1 MPRSHPESWS
11 RAARILAIC
20 AVLLP
25 AGWAMAVAAETTF
38 YVSPTG
44 NDRWSGRLSQPS
56 ADGRDGPFATP
67 ARALAAAKGG
77 GPATVRLH
85 GGTYRLAAPLVVD
98 SSLPGLRL
106 TAVEGEQPIL
116 SGGEAVGGAQLA
128 NGVLS
133 APLARDPGLD
143 VSIGGSGGG
152 PGGGQRLDAAR
163 SGDFDP
169 GDPRSG
175 WFPAKAVQSNAKSPD
190 SKSPNSKSPGSKR
203 QMQVPPGMLKAGW
216 AGPGVRAQALDR
228 ERLSDDLLGV
238 ASADPNGLLS
248 FGADGQY
255 PYRDGSTVRLL
266 GHPDFLTR
274 PGEFAW
280 DAKAKRLLV
289 KPPTGLDSGR
299 AELVVARTANL
310 LRLENARN
318 VTVEGLTFTDVPWDG
333 SAVLAKG
340 GSGLRIAGNRFALV
354 GTAVTLDG
362 ATRSE
367 VSGNR
372 MEHLGRSGIFLA
384 PGSSDNRVL
393 ANRISDVGEVRF
405 FGGGVMAAG
414 IRNTLIA
421 HNDIRRAARYGI
433 SVKNWNPQTVNS
445 DNVIEFNRIRDTA
458 RQTAD
463 AGAIE
468 MLGRS
473 GNDTRSIVR
482 FNDISDT
489 GGLATDAQ
497 GRWLVRYK
505 GFGIYLDDMTSGVT
519 VQGNLLENTGA
530 AAIFLHGGDNNRVSD
545 NITLMTDP
553 KDRFLRL
560 EWVPSA
566 GRNGLMHGNVAN
578 DNVVA
583 APSPKEQVVVSL
595 TGGEYKV
602 ENTQLEASVPG
613 AGTAGLA
620 RAAAPPAPNSST
632 GGRLLDRLLAKKE
645 LPLDRVGPEGMR

>member
-1 MPRSHPESWS
+1 MN
-11 RAARILAIC
+11 AL
-20 AVLLP
+20 LLP
-25 AGWAMAVAAETTF
+25 AAGWGPAMAAQTGSTETTF

-67 ARALAAAKGG
+67 ARALAAAKGN
-77 GPATVRLH
+77 GPATLRLH
-85 GGTYRLAAPLVVD
+85 GGTYRLTAPLVVD
-98 SSLPGLRL
+98 GSLPGLRL
-106 TAVEGEQPIL
+106 LAVEGEQPVL

-128 NGVLS
+128 NGLLS

-143 VSIGGSGGG
+143 VSL
-152 PGGGQRLDAAR
+152 GGQRLDAAR
-163 SGDFDP
+163 SGDFNP

-175 WFPAKAVQSNAKSPD
+175 WFPAKAVQSDP
-190 SKSPNSKSPGSKR
+190 KSPGSKR
-203 QMQVPPGMLKAGW
+203 QMRLPAGVLKSGW

-238 ASADPNGLLS
+238 VSADPKGFLT
-248 FGADGQY
+248 FDADGQY

-274 PGEFAW
+274 AGEFAW

-289 KPPTGLDSGR
+289 KPPAGLNAAG
-299 AELVVARTANL
+299 AELVVARQPVL
-310 LRLENARN
+310 LRLDNARN

-333 SAVLAKG
+333 TAVLAKG
-340 GSGLRIAGNRFALV
+340 SSGVRIAGNRFALV
-354 GTAVTLDG
+354 GTAVMLDG
-362 ATRSE
+362 TGRSE

-372 MEHLGRSGIFLA
+372 MEHLGRSGVMLA
-384 PGSSDNRVL
+384 PGSSDNRIL
-393 ANRISDVGEVRF
+393 ANRISDIGEVRF
-405 FGGGVMAAG
+405 FSGGVMGAG

-421 HNDIRRAARYGI
+421 HNDIRRSARYGI
-433 SVKNWNPQTVNS
+433 SIKNWNPQTVNS
-445 DNVIEFNRIRDTA
+445 DNTIEFNRIRDTA

-473 GNDTRSIVR
+473 GNDTRSIIR
-482 FNDISDT
+482 FNDIRDT

-519 VQGNLLENTGA
+519 VQGNLLENTGM

-545 NITLMTDP
+545 NITVMNDM

-566 GRNGLMHGNVAN
+566 GRNGLMHGNVA
-578 DNVVA
+578 DGNVVA
-583 APSPKEQVVVSL
+583 GPAAKDQVVNSL
-595 TGGEYKV
+595 SGGEYRIDR
-602 ENTQLEASVPG
+602 TQLENAVPVAGVAS
-613 AGTAGLA
+613 AA
-620 RAAAPPAPNSST
+620 RAAAAPPA
-632 GGRLLDRLLAKKE
+632 GGGLLDRLVAMKE

>member
-1 MPRSHPESWS
+1 MFRSQTRLRSGAAQILPR
-11 RAARILAIC
+11 
-20 AVLLP
+20 VLLTSAFLLTA
-25 AGWAMAVAAETTF
+25 AGWGPAVAAQTSSTETTF

-56 ADGRDGPFATP
+56 PDGRDGPFATP
-67 ARALAAAKGG
+67 ARALAAAKGS

-85 GGTYRLAAPLVVD
+85 GGTYRLTAPLVVD
-98 SSLPGLRL
+98 ASLPGLRL
-106 TAVEGEQPIL
+106 AAVDGEQPVL
-116 SGGEAVGGAQLA
+116 SGGEAVGGAQTA

-133 APLARDPGLD
+133 APLARDPALD
-143 VSIGGSGGG
+143 VSI
-152 PGGGQRLDAAR
+152 GGQRLDAAR
-163 SGDFDP
+163 SGDYTP

-175 WFPAKAVQSNAKSPD
+175 WFPAKAVQSDPKSQ
-190 SKSPNSKSPGSKR
+190 GSKR
-203 QMQVPPGMLKAGW
+203 QMRLPPGLLKAGW

-238 ASADPNGLLS
+238 VSADPGGLLS
-248 FGADGQY
+248 FDGDGQY

-289 KPPTGLDSGR
+289 KPPTGLNAAGAD
-299 AELVVARTANL
+299 LVVARQPVL
-310 LRLENARN
+310 LRLDNARN
-318 VTVEGLTFTDVPWDG
+318 VSVEGLTFADVPWDG
-333 SAVLAKG
+333 NAVVVKG
-340 GSGLRIAGNRFALV
+340 GSGSRVAGNRFALV
-354 GTAVTLDG
+354 GTAVMLDG
-362 ATRSE
+362 AGRTE

-372 MEHLGRSGIFLA
+372 MEHLGKSGVVLA
-384 PGSSDNRVL
+384 PGSSDNRIL
-393 ANRISDVGEVRF
+393 ANRISDIGEVRF
-405 FGGGVMAAG
+405 FSGGVMGAG

-421 HNDIRRAARYGI
+421 HNDIRRSARYGI
-433 SVKNWNPQTVNS
+433 SIKNWNPQTVNS
-445 DNVIEFNRIRDTA
+445 DNTIEFNRIRDTS

-473 GNDTRSIVR
+473 GNDTRSFVR
-482 FNDISDT
+482 FNDIRDT

-497 GRWLVRYK
+497 GRWLARYK

-519 VQGNLLENTGA
+519 VQGNLLENTGM
-530 AAIFLHGGDNNRVSD
+530 AAIFLHGGDNNRVAD
-545 NITLMTDP
+545 NITVMNDG

-566 GRNGLMHGNVAN
+566 GQAGRMHGNVA
-578 DNVVA
+578 DGNVVA
-583 APSPKEQVVVSL
+583 GPSPKEQLVNSL
-595 TGGEYKV
+595 SGGEYRID
-602 ENTQLEASVPG
+602 NTRLESAAPVAEAAG
-613 AGTAGLA
+613 AANAA
-620 RAAAPPAPNSST
+620 RAAAPPA
-632 GGRLLDRLLAKKE
+632 GGRLLDRLLAMKE

>member
-1 MPRSHPESWS
+1 MPRPLSGAAWI
-11 RAARILAIC
+11 RMARILPRIVMLGAL
-20 AVLLP
+20 ALP
-25 AGWAMAVAAETTF
+25 FSAGRPAAAEASF
-38 YVSPTG
+38 HVSPAG
-44 NDRWSGRLSQPS
+44 NDRWSGRLAQPS

-67 ARALAAAKGG
+67 GRALGAAKGN

-85 GGTYRLAAPLVVD
+85 GGTYRLTAPLVVD
-98 SSLPGLRL
+98 GSLAGLRL
-106 TAVEGEQPIL
+106 IAAEGEQPVL
-116 SGGEAVGGAQLA
+116 SGGEPVGGAQPG

-143 VSIGGSGGG
+143 VSIGG
-152 PGGGQRLDAAR
+152 QRLDAAR
-163 SGDFDP
+163 SGDVTP

-175 WFPAKAVQSNAKSPD
+175 WFPAKATASNP
-190 SKSPNSKSPGSKR
+190 KSPGSRR
-203 QMQVPPGMLKAGW
+203 QMRLPPGVLKAGW

-238 ASADPNGLLS
+238 VSADPGGLLT
-248 FGADGQY
+248 FDGDGQY

-266 GHPDFLTR
+266 GHPDFLRR

-280 DAKAKRLLV
+280 DARAKRLLV
-289 KPPTGLDSGR
+289 KPPAGLSGER
-299 AELVVARTANL
+299 AELVVARAATL
-310 LRLENARN
+310 LRLDNARD
-318 VTVEGLTFTDVPWDG
+318 VTVQGLTFADVPWDG

-340 GSGLRIAGNRFALV
+340 GSGLRIAGNRFVLV

-372 MEHLGRSGIFLA
+372 MEHLGRSGVMLA
-384 PGSSDNRVL
+384 PGSRDNRIL
-393 ANRISDVGEVRF
+393 ANRISDIGEVRF

-414 IRNTLIA
+414 ISGTLIA
-421 HNDIRRAARYGI
+421 HNDIRRVARYGI
-433 SVKNWNPQTVNS
+433 SIKNWNPQTVNS
-445 DNVIEFNRIRDTA
+445 DNTVEFNRIRDTA

-463 AGAIE
+463 AGAVE

-473 GNDTRSIVR
+473 GNDTRSTIR
-482 FNDISDT
+482 FNDIRDT

-497 GRWLVRYK
+497 GRWLARYK

-519 VQGNLLENTGA
+519 VQGNLLENTGG

-545 NITLMTDP
+545 NVTLMPDA

-566 GRNGLMHGNVAN
+566 GKAGLMHGNVASG
-578 DNVVA
+578 NVVA
-583 APSPKEQVVVSL
+583 GPSPKDQLVTSL
-595 TGGEYKV
+595 TGGEFRV
-602 ENTQLEASVPG
+602 ENNRLETAAPEVAAAGARVASG
-613 AGTAGLA
+613 AASA
-620 RAAAPPAPNSST
+620 AAAPANRT
-632 GGRLLDRLLAKKE
+632 LDRLRALKD
-645 LPLDRVGPEGMR
+645 LPLDRVGPEGMRQ

>member
-1 MPRSHPESWS
+1 M
-11 RAARILAIC
+11 AAQTTFTE
-20 AVLLP
+20 
-25 AGWAMAVAAETTF
+25 MTF

-67 ARALAAAKGG
+67 ARALAAAKGS

-85 GGTYRLAAPLVVD
+85 GGTYRLTAPLVVD
-98 SSLPGLRL
+98 ASLPGLRL
-106 TAVEGEQPIL
+106 TAVEGEQPVL
-116 SGGEAVGGAQLA
+116 SGGEAVGGAQMA
-128 NGVLS
+128 NSLLS

-143 VSIGGSGGG
+143 VSV
-152 PGGGQRLDAAR
+152 GGQRLDAAR
-163 SGDFDP
+163 SGDFTP

-175 WFPAKAVQSNAKSPD
+175 WFPAKAVQSDP
-190 SKSPNSKSPGSKR
+190 KSPGSKR
-203 QMQVPPGMLKAGW
+203 QMRLPAGVLKSGW

-238 ASADPNGLLS
+238 ASADPNGLLTL
-248 FGADGQY
+248 GGDGQY

-289 KPPTGLDSGR
+289 KPPTGLNSAG
-299 AELVVARTANL
+299 AELVVARQPVL
-310 LRLENARN
+310 LRLDNARN

-333 SAVLAKG
+333 NAVLVKG
-340 GSGLRIAGNRFALV
+340 GSGTRIAGNRFLLV
-354 GTAVTLDG
+354 GTAVMLDG
-362 ATRSE
+362 ASRSE

-372 MEHLGRSGIFLA
+372 MEHLGRSGVVLA
-384 PGSSDNRVL
+384 PGSSDNRIL
-393 ANRISDVGEVRF
+393 ANRISDIGEVRF
-405 FGGGVMAAG
+405 FSGGVMGAG

-421 HNDIRRAARYGI
+421 HNDIRRSARYGI
-433 SVKNWNPQTVNS
+433 SIKNWNPQTVNS
-445 DNVIEFNRIRDTA
+445 DNTIEFNRIRDTA

-473 GNDTRSIVR
+473 GNDTRSIIR
-482 FNDISDT
+482 FNDIRDT

-519 VQGNLLENTGA
+519 VQGNLLENTGM

-545 NITLMTDP
+545 NITMMNDG

-566 GRNGLMHGNVAN
+566 GPAGRMHGNVA
-578 DNVVA
+578 DGNVVA
-583 APSPKEQVVVSL
+583 GPSAKEQVVNSL
-595 TGGEYKV
+595 SGGEYRV
-602 ENTQLEASVPG
+602 ENTQLENAAPTAEAAAVAS
-613 AGTAGLA
+613 AA
-620 RAAAPPAPNSST
+620 RAANAPA

>member
-1 MPRSHPESWS
+1 MPRSHPESRS

-20 AVLLP
+20 ALLLP
-25 AGWAMAVAAETTF
+25 AAGWSMAAAAETTF
-38 YVSPTG
+38 FVSPTG
-44 NDRWSGRLSQPS
+44 NDRWSGRLPQPS

-106 TAVEGEQPIL
+106 TAVEGEQPVL
-116 SGGEAVGGAQLA
+116 SGGEAVGGAQLT

-143 VSIGGSGGG
+143 VSIGG
-152 PGGGQRLDAAR
+152 PGDGQRLDAAR
-163 SGDFDP
+163 SGDFNP

-175 WFPAKAVQSNAKSPD
+175 WFPAKAVQSG
-190 SKSPNSKSPGSKR
+190 SKNPGSKR
-203 QMQVPPGMLKAGW
+203 QMQLPPGVLKAGW

-238 ASADPNGLLS
+238 ASADPNGLLG

-266 GHPDFLTR
+266 GHPDFLKR

-280 DAKAKRLLV
+280 DARAKRLLV
-289 KPPTGLDSGR
+289 KPPTGLDGGR
-299 AELVVARTANL
+299 ADLVVARTANL
-310 LRLENARN
+310 LRLDNARN
-318 VTVEGLTFTDVPWDG
+318 VSVEGLTFTDVPWDG

-372 MEHLGRSGIFLA
+372 MEHLGRSGVVLA
-384 PGSSDNRVL
+384 PGSSDNRIL
-393 ANRISDVGEVRF
+393 ANRISDIGEVRF
-405 FGGGVMAAG
+405 FSGGVMGAG

-433 SVKNWNPQTVNS
+433 SIKNWNPQTVNS

-482 FNDISDT
+482 FNDIRDT

-566 GRNGLMHGNVAN
+566 GKNGLMHGNVASA
-578 DNVVA
+578 NVVA
-583 APSPKEQVVVSL
+583 GPSPKEQVVVSL
-595 TGGEYKV
+595 TGGEYRI
-602 ENTQLEASVPG
+602 ENTQLEASVPVAEA
-613 AGTAGLA
+613 AGTA
-620 RAAAPPAPNSST
+620 RAAAPPA

>member
-1 MPRSHPESWS
+1 MFRSQPRHRSG
-11 RAARILAIC
+11 AAQILPRILLTSAF
-20 AVLLP
+20 LLTA
-25 AGWAMAVAAETTF
+25 AGWGPAVAAQTTFTEMTF

-67 ARALAAAKGG
+67 ARALAAAKGS

-85 GGTYRLAAPLVVD
+85 GGTYRLTAPLVVD
-98 SSLPGLRL
+98 ASLPGLRL
-106 TAVEGEQPIL
+106 TAVEGEQPVL
-116 SGGEAVGGAQLA
+116 SGGEAVGGAQMA
-128 NGVLS
+128 NSLLS

-143 VSIGGSGGG
+143 VSV
-152 PGGGQRLDAAR
+152 GGQRLDAAR
-163 SGDFDP
+163 SGDFTP

-175 WFPAKAVQSNAKSPD
+175 WFPAKAVQSDP
-190 SKSPNSKSPGSKR
+190 KSPGSKR
-203 QMQVPPGMLKAGW
+203 QMRLPAGVLKSGW

-238 ASADPNGLLS
+238 ASADPNGLLTL
-248 FGADGQY
+248 GGDGQY

-289 KPPTGLDSGR
+289 KPPTGLNSAG
-299 AELVVARTANL
+299 AELVVARQPVL
-310 LRLENARN
+310 LRLDNARN

-333 SAVLAKG
+333 NAVLVKG
-340 GSGLRIAGNRFALV
+340 GSGTRIAGNRFLLV
-354 GTAVTLDG
+354 GTAVMLDG
-362 ATRSE
+362 ASRSE

-372 MEHLGRSGIFLA
+372 MEHLGRSGVVLA
-384 PGSSDNRVL
+384 PGSSDNRIL
-393 ANRISDVGEVRF
+393 ANRISDIGEVRF
-405 FGGGVMAAG
+405 FSGGVMGAG

-421 HNDIRRAARYGI
+421 HNDIRRSARYGI
-433 SVKNWNPQTVNS
+433 SIKNWNPQTVNS
-445 DNVIEFNRIRDTA
+445 DNTIEFNRIRDTA

-473 GNDTRSIVR
+473 GNDTRSIIR
-482 FNDISDT
+482 FNDIRDT

-519 VQGNLLENTGA
+519 VQGNLLENTGM

-545 NITLMTDP
+545 NITMMNDG

-566 GRNGLMHGNVAN
+566 GPAGRMHGNVA
-578 DNVVA
+578 DGNVVA
-583 APSPKEQVVVSL
+583 GPSAKEQVVNSL
-595 TGGEYKV
+595 SGGEYRV
-602 ENTQLEASVPG
+602 ENTQLENAAPTAEAAAVAS
-613 AGTAGLA
+613 AA
-620 RAAAPPAPNSST
+620 RAANAPA

>member
-1 MPRSHPESWS
+1 MPRPQP
-11 RAARILAIC
+11 RLRGGAIRLLPLALSIC
-20 AVLLP
+20 AFLLP
-25 AGWAMAVAAETTF
+25 AAGGAAVAAETSF
-38 YVSPTG
+38 HVSPAG
-44 NDRWSGRLSQPS
+44 NDRWSGRLPQPS

-67 ARALAAAKGG
+67 ARALAAAKGN

-85 GGTYRLAAPLVVD
+85 GGTYRLTAPLVVD
-98 SSLPGLRL
+98 GSLAGLRL
-106 TAVEGEQPIL
+106 IAAEGEEPVL
-116 SGGEAVGGAQLA
+116 SGGEPVGGAQPA
-128 NGVLS
+128 NGLLS

-143 VSIGGSGGG
+143 VSIGG
-152 PGGGQRLDAAR
+152 QRLDAAR
-163 SGDFDP
+163 SGDFTP

-175 WFPAKAVQSNAKSPD
+175 WFPAKAVQSD
-190 SKSPNSKSPGSKR
+190 SKRPGSRR
-203 QMQVPPGMLKAGW
+203 QMRLPPGVLKAGW

-238 ASADPNGLLS
+238 ASADPGGLLTLD
-248 FGADGQY
+248 GDGQY

-266 GHPDFLTR
+266 GHPDFLRR

-280 DAKAKRLLV
+280 DARAKRLLV
-289 KPPTGLDSGR
+289 KPPAGLGTGLEGGR
-299 AELVVARTANL
+299 AELVVARQATL
-310 LRLENARN
+310 LRLDNARD
-318 VTVEGLTFTDVPWDG
+318 VTVQGLSFADVPWDG

-362 ATRSE
+362 AVRSE

-372 MEHLGRSGIFLA
+372 MEHLGRSGVLLA
-384 PGSSDNRVL
+384 PGSRDNRVL
-393 ANRISDVGEVRF
+393 ANRISDIGEVRF

-414 IRNTLIA
+414 ISGTLIA

-433 SVKNWNPQTVNS
+433 SIKNWNPQTVNS
-445 DNVIEFNRIRDTA
+445 DNIVEFNRIRDTA

-482 FNDISDT
+482 FNDIRDS

-545 NITLMTDP
+545 NVTLMPDA

-566 GRNGLMHGNVAN
+566 GKAGLMHGNVAN
-578 DNVVA
+578 GNVVA
-583 APSPKEQVVVSL
+583 GPSPKDQLVTSL
-595 TGGEYKV
+595 TGGEFRM
-602 ENTQLEASVPG
+602 EDNRLETAAPDAGAPEAAAAGARIAGGAAS
-613 AGTAGLA
+613 A
-620 RAAAPPAPNSST
+620 AAAPAPRT
-632 GGRLLDRLLAKKE
+632 LDRLRALKN
-645 LPLDRVGPEGMR
+645 LPLDRVGPEGMRQ

>member
-1 MPRSHPESWS
+1 MFRFQPRCRSG
-11 RAARILAIC
+11 AAQILPRILLTSAF
-20 AVLLP
+20 LLTA
-25 AGWAMAVAAETTF
+25 AGWGPAVAAQTTSTETTF

-67 ARALAAAKGG
+67 ARALAAAKGS

-85 GGTYRLAAPLVVD
+85 GGTYRLTAPLVVD
-98 SSLPGLRL
+98 GSLPGLRL
-106 TAVEGEQPIL
+106 IAVEGEQPVL
-116 SGGEAVGGAQLA
+116 SGGEAVGGAQMA
-128 NGVLS
+128 NGLLS
-133 APLARDPGLD
+133 VPLARDPGLD
-143 VSIGGSGGG
+143 VSIGG
-152 PGGGQRLDAAR
+152 QRLDAAR
-163 SGDFDP
+163 SGDFNP
-169 GDPRSG
+169 SDPRSG
-175 WFPAKAVQSNAKSPD
+175 WFPAKAVQSDP
-190 SKSPNSKSPGSKR
+190 KSPGSKR
-203 QMQVPPGMLKAGW
+203 QMRLPAGVLKSGW

-228 ERLSDDLLGV
+228 ERLSDDLLDV

-280 DAKAKRLLV
+280 DARARRLLV
-289 KPPTGLDSGR
+289 KPPAGLNGAG
-299 AELVVARTANL
+299 AELVVARQPTL
-310 LRLENARN
+310 LRLDNARN
-318 VTVEGLTFTDVPWDG
+318 VTVEGLTFADVPWDG
-333 SAVLAKG
+333 NAVLVKG
-340 GSGLRIAGNRFALV
+340 GSGARIAGNRFQLV
-354 GTAVTLDG
+354 GTAVMLDG
-362 ATRSE
+362 AGRSE

-372 MEHLGRSGIFLA
+372 MEHLGRSGVVLA
-384 PGSSDNRVL
+384 PGSSDNRIL
-393 ANRISDVGEVRF
+393 ANRISDIGEVRF
-405 FGGGVMAAG
+405 FGGGVMGAG

-421 HNDIRRAARYGI
+421 HNDIRRSARYGI
-433 SVKNWNPQTVNS
+433 SIKNWNPQTVNS
-445 DNVIEFNRIRDTA
+445 DNTIEFNRIRDTA

-473 GNDTRSIVR
+473 GNDTRSIIR
-482 FNDISDT
+482 FNDIRDT

-519 VQGNLLENTGA
+519 VQGNLLENTGM

-545 NITLMTDP
+545 NITVMNDG

-566 GRNGLMHGNVAN
+566 GKTVMRGNVA
-578 DNVVA
+578 DGNVVA
-583 APSPKEQVVVSL
+583 GPAAKDQVVNSL
-595 TGGEYKV
+595 SGGEYRI
-602 ENTQLEASVPG
+602 ERTQLENAAPVAGVASIAG
-613 AGTAGLA
+613 AA
-620 RAAAPPAPNSST
+620 RAAAPPA
-632 GGRLLDRLLAKKE
+632 GGRLLDRLLAMKE

>member
-1 MPRSHPESWS
+1 MPRSHHESRS

-20 AVLLP
+20 ALLLP
-25 AGWAMAVAAETTF
+25 AAGWSMAAAAETTF
-38 YVSPTG
+38 FVSPTG
-44 NDRWSGRLSQPS
+44 NDRWSGRLPQPS

-106 TAVEGEQPIL
+106 TAVEGEQPVL
-116 SGGEAVGGAQLA
+116 SGGEAVGGAQLT

-143 VSIGGSGGG
+143 VST
-152 PGGGQRLDAAR
+152 GGQRLDAAR
-163 SGDFDP
+163 SGDFNP

-175 WFPAKAVQSNAKSPD
+175 WFPAKAVQSG
-190 SKSPNSKSPGSKR
+190 SKSPGSKR
-203 QMQVPPGMLKAGW
+203 QMQLPPGVLKAGW

-238 ASADPNGLLS
+238 ASADPNGLLG

-266 GHPDFLTR
+266 GHPDFLKR

-280 DAKAKRLLV
+280 DARAKRLLV
-289 KPPTGLDSGR
+289 KPPTGLDGGR
-299 AELVVARTANL
+299 ADLVVARTANL
-310 LRLENARN
+310 LRLDNARN
-318 VTVEGLTFTDVPWDG
+318 VSVEGLTFTDVPWDG

-372 MEHLGRSGIFLA
+372 MEHLGRSGVVLA
-384 PGSSDNRVL
+384 PGSSDNRIL
-393 ANRISDVGEVRF
+393 ANRISDIGEVRF
-405 FGGGVMAAG
+405 FSGGVMGAG

-433 SVKNWNPQTVNS
+433 SIKNWNPQTVNS

-482 FNDISDT
+482 FNDIRDT

-530 AAIFLHGGDNNRVSD
+530 AAIFLHGGDNNLVSD

-566 GRNGLMHGNVAN
+566 GKNGLMHGNVAN
-578 DNVVA
+578 ANVVA
-583 APSPKEQVVVSL
+583 GPSPKEQVVVSL
-595 TGGEYKV
+595 TGGEYRI
-602 ENTQLEASVPG
+602 ENTQLEASVPVAEA
-613 AGTAGLA
+613 AGTA
-620 RAAAPPAPNSST
+620 RAAAPPA

>member
-1 MPRSHPESWS
+1 MFRSQPRRRSGAAKILS
-11 RAARILAIC
+11 R
-20 AVLLP
+20 VLVLSALLLTA
-25 AGWAMAVAAETTF
+25 AGWGPAVAAETTF

-67 ARALAAAKGG
+67 ARALAAAKGN

-98 SSLPGLRL
+98 GSMPGLRL
-106 TAVEGEQPIL
+106 TAVEGEQPVL
-116 SGGEAVGGAQLA
+116 SGGETVGGAQMA
-128 NGVLS
+128 NGLLL

-143 VSIGGSGGG
+143 VSIVG

-163 SGDFDP
+163 SGDFNA

-175 WFPAKAVQSNAKSPD
+175 WFPAKAVQSDP
-190 SKSPNSKSPGSKR
+190 KSPGSKR
-203 QMQVPPGMLKAGW
+203 QMRLPAGALKSGW

-238 ASADPNGLLS
+238 VSADPKGLLT
-248 FGADGQY
+248 FDADGQY

-280 DAKAKRLLV
+280 DAKAGRLLV
-289 KPPTGLDSGR
+289 KPPTGLNAAG
-299 AELVVARTANL
+299 AELVVARQPVL
-310 LRLENARN
+310 LRLDNARN

-333 SAVLAKG
+333 NAVLAKG
-340 GSGLRIAGNRFALV
+340 SNGLRIAGNRFALV
-354 GTAVTLDG
+354 GTAVMLDG
-362 ATRSE
+362 TGRSE

-372 MEHLGRSGIFLA
+372 MEHLGRSGVMLA
-384 PGSSDNRVL
+384 PGSSDNRIL
-393 ANRISDVGEVRF
+393 ANRISDIGEVRF
-405 FGGGVMAAG
+405 FSGGVMGAG

-421 HNDIRRAARYGI
+421 HNDIRRSARYGI
-433 SVKNWNPQTVNS
+433 SIKNWNPQTVNS
-445 DNVIEFNRIRDTA
+445 DNTVEFNRIRDTA

-473 GNDTRSIVR
+473 GNDTRSIIR
-482 FNDISDT
+482 FNDIRDT
-489 GGLATDAQ
+489 GGLATDAE

-519 VQGNLLENTGA
+519 VQGNLLENTGM

-545 NITLMTDP
+545 NITVMNDM

-566 GRNGLMHGNVAN
+566 GKNGLMHGNVA
-578 DNVVA
+578 DGNVVA
-583 APSPKEQVVVSL
+583 GPAAKDQVVNSL
-595 TGGEYKV
+595 SGGEYRIDR
-602 ENTQLEASVPG
+602 TQLENAAPVAGAAS
-613 AGTAGLA
+613 AA
-620 RAAAPPAPNSST
+620 RAAAAPPA
-632 GGRLLDRLLAKKE
+632 GGRLIDRLLAMKE

>member
-1 MPRSHPESWS
+1 MPRFHPESWS
-11 RAARILAIC
+11 CAARILAIC

-25 AGWAMAVAAETTF
+25 AGWSMAAAAETTF
-38 YVSPTG
+38 YVSPSG

-85 GGTYRLAAPLVVD
+85 GGTYRLTAPLVVD

-106 TAVEGEQPIL
+106 TAVEGEQPVL

-128 NGVLS
+128 NGLLS

-143 VSIGGSGGG
+143 VSIGG
-152 PGGGQRLDAAR
+152 PGDGQRLDAAR

-175 WFPAKAVQSNAKSPD
+175 WFPAKAVQSNAKSSG
-190 SKSPNSKSPGSKR
+190 SKSTGSKSQGSKR
-203 QMQVPPGMLKAGW
+203 QMQLPPGVLKAGW

-238 ASADPNGLLS
+238 ASADPNGLLTL
-248 FGADGQY
+248 GGDGQY

-289 KPPTGLDSGR
+289 KPPTGFNSGR

-310 LRLENARN
+310 LRLDNARN

-367 VSGNR
+367 VSRNR
-372 MEHLGRSGIFLA
+372 MEHLGRSGIYLA
-384 PGSSDNRVL
+384 PGSSDNRIL

-405 FGGGVMAAG
+405 FGGGVIAAG

-482 FNDISDT
+482 FNDIRDT

-530 AAIFLHGGDNNRVSD
+530 AAVFLHGGDNNRVSG
-545 NITLMTDP
+545 NISLMTDR

-566 GRNGLMHGNVAN
+566 GKNGLMHGNAAN

-583 APSPKEQVVVSL
+583 APSPKEQVVISL
-595 TGGEYKV
+595 TGGEYRI
-602 ENTQLEASVPG
+602 ENTQLESSVP
-613 AGTAGLA
+613 AAEAASTASTA
-620 RAAAPPAPNSST
+620 RAAAPPA
-632 GGRLLDRLLAKKE
+632 GGRLLDRLVAMKE

>member
-1 MPRSHPESWS
+1 MPRFHPESWS
-11 RAARILAIC
+11 CAARVLAIC
-20 AVLLP
+20 AVLLSS
-25 AGWAMAVAAETTF
+25 GWSMAAAAETTF

-44 NDRWSGRLSQPS
+44 NDRWSGRLPQPS

-67 ARALAAAKGG
+67 ARALAAARGG
-77 GPATVRLH
+77 GPATVRLG
-85 GGTYRLAAPLVVD
+85 GGTYRLSAPLVVD
-98 SSLPGLRL
+98 GSLSGLRL
-106 TAVEGEQPIL
+106 TAAEGQQPVL
-116 SGGEAVGGAQLA
+116 SGGEMVGGARMA
-128 NGVLS
+128 NGLLS
-133 APLARDPGLD
+133 APLAREPGLD
-143 VSIGGSGGG
+143 VAIGGS
-152 PGGGQRLDAAR
+152 GGGQRLDAAR

-175 WFPAKAVQSNAKSPD
+175 WFPAKAVQSNAKSP
-190 SKSPNSKSPGSKR
+190 GSKR
-203 QMQVPPGMLKAGW
+203 QMQVPPGVLKSGW

-238 ASADPNGLLS
+238 VSADPNGLLTL
-248 FGADGQY
+248 GGDGQY

-280 DAKAKRLLV
+280 DAKARRLLV
-289 KPPTGLDSGR
+289 KPPTGFDSGR
-299 AELVVARTANL
+299 AELVVARTATL
-310 LRLENARN
+310 LRLDNARN

-333 SAVLAKG
+333 CAVLAKG

-362 ATRSE
+362 AARSE
-367 VSGNR
+367 VSRNR

-384 PGSSDNRVL
+384 PGSSDNRIL

-482 FNDISDT
+482 FNDIRDT

-519 VQGNLLENTGA
+519 VQGNLLENTGM

-545 NITLMTDP
+545 NITVMTDR

-578 DNVVA
+578 GNVVA
-583 APSPKEQVVVSL
+583 GPAPNEQVVVSL
-595 TGGEYKV
+595 TGGDYKV
-602 ENTQLEASVPG
+602 EDTQLESSAPPAAS
-613 AGTAGLA
+613 AGMASTA
-620 RAAAPPAPNSST
+620 RAAAPPA
-632 GGRLLDRLLAKKE
+632 GGRLLDRLLAMKE

>member
-1 MPRSHPESWS
+1 MPRSHPESRS

-20 AVLLP
+20 ALLLP
-25 AGWAMAVAAETTF
+25 AAGWSMAAAAETTL

-85 GGTYRLAAPLVVD
+85 GGIYRLAAPLVVD
-98 SSLPGLRL
+98 NSLTGLRL
-106 TAVEGEQPIL
+106 TAVEGEQPVL
-116 SGGEAVGGAQLA
+116 SGGEAVGGAQMA
-128 NGVLS
+128 NGLLS

-143 VSIGGSGGG
+143 VSIGG
-152 PGGGQRLDAAR
+152 PGDGQRLDAAR

-175 WFPAKAVQSNAKSPD
+175 WFPGKAVQSNAKSSG
-190 SKSPNSKSPGSKR
+190 SKSQGSRR
-203 QMQVPPGMLKAGW
+203 QMQLPPGVLKAGW

-248 FGADGQY
+248 FAADGQY

-289 KPPTGLDSGR
+289 KPPTGFDSGR

-310 LRLENARN
+310 LRLDNVRN

-367 VSGNR
+367 VSRNR
-372 MEHLGRSGIFLA
+372 MEHLGRSGIYLA
-384 PGSSDNRVL
+384 PGSSDNRIL

-405 FGGGVMAAG
+405 FGGGVIAAG

-482 FNDISDT
+482 FNDIRDT

-505 GFGIYLDDMTSGVT
+505 GFGIYLDDMTSGVA

-530 AAIFLHGGDNNRVSD
+530 AAVFLHGGDNNRVSD
-545 NITLMTDP
+545 NISLMTDR

-566 GRNGLMHGNVAN
+566 GRNGLMHGNVATG
-578 DNVVA
+578 NVVA

-595 TGGEYKV
+595 TGGEYRV

-620 RAAAPPAPNSST
+620 RAAAPPAPNSPT
-632 GGRLLDRLLAKKE
+632 GGRLLDRLLAMKE

>member
-1 MPRSHPESWS
+1 MPRSHPGPWS
-11 RAARILAIC
+11 RAARILALC
-20 AVLLP
+20 ACLLP
-25 AGWAMAVAAETTF
+25 AAAWGPAAGPAAAAETTF

-44 NDRWSGRLSQPS
+44 NDRWSGRLPQPS

-67 ARALAAAKGG
+67 ARALAAAKGS

-85 GGTYRLAAPLVVD
+85 GGTYRLTAPLVVD
-98 SSLPGLRL
+98 GSLSGLRL
-106 TAVEGEQPIL
+106 TAVEGEQPVL
-116 SGGEAVGGAQLA
+116 SGGEVVGGAQMA

-143 VSIGGSGGG
+143 VSIVGSGGDS
-152 PGGGQRLDAAR
+152 GGGQRLDAAR
-163 SGDFDP
+163 SGDFIP

-175 WFPAKAVQSNAKSPD
+175 WFPAKAVQSNAKNS
-190 SKSPNSKSPGSKR
+190 NSKSPGSKR
-203 QMQVPPGMLKAGW
+203 QMQLPPGVLKAGW
-216 AGPGVRAQALDR
+216 AGPGVRAQAFDR

-238 ASADPNGLLS
+238 VSADPNGLLS

-289 KPPTGLDSGR
+289 KPPTGLDGGR
-299 AELVVARTANL
+299 AELVVARTATL
-310 LRLENARN
+310 LRLDNARN

-362 ATRSE
+362 AARSE
-367 VSGNR
+367 VSRNR

-473 GNDTRSIVR
+473 GNDTRSTIR
-482 FNDISDT
+482 FNDIRDT

-545 NITLMTDP
+545 NITVMNDM

-566 GRNGLMHGNVAN
+566 GRNGLMHGNVA
-578 DNVVA
+578 DGNVVA
-583 APSPKEQVVVSL
+583 APSPKDQVVVSL
-595 TGGEYKV
+595 TGGEYRIA
-602 ENTQLEASVPG
+602 NTQLENAAPVAEAAGIAS
-613 AGTAGLA
+613 AA
-620 RAAAPPAPNSST
+620 RAAAPPA
-632 GGRLLDRLLAKKE
+632 GGRLLDRLVAMKE

>member
-1 MPRSHPESWS
+1 MPRSQPDSWS
-11 RAARILAIC
+11 RAARILAMC
-20 AVLLP
+20 AFLLP
-25 AGWAMAVAAETTF
+25 AAGWGPAAAAETTF
-38 YVSPTG
+38 YVLPTG
-44 NDRWSGRLSQPS
+44 NDRWSGRLPQPS

-67 ARALAAAKGG
+67 ARALAAARGG

-85 GGTYRLAAPLVVD
+85 GGIYRLTKPLVVD
-98 SSLPGLRL
+98 GSLTGLRL
-106 TAVEGEQPIL
+106 TAVEGEQPVL
-116 SGGEAVGGAQLA
+116 SGGEAVGGAQMA

-133 APLARDPGLD
+133 APLVRDPGLD
-143 VSIGGSGGG
+143 VSIGG
-152 PGGGQRLDAAR
+152 PDGGQRLDAAR
-163 SGDFDP
+163 SGDFNP

-175 WFPAKAVQSNAKSPD
+175 WFPAKAVQSGP
-190 SKSPNSKSPGSKR
+190 KSPGSKR
-203 QMQVPPGMLKAGW
+203 QMRVPPGVLKAAW

-248 FGADGQY
+248 FGGDGQY

-280 DAKAKRLLV
+280 DARAKRLLV

-310 LRLENARN
+310 LRLDNARD

-367 VSGNR
+367 VSDNR
-372 MEHLGRSGIFLA
+372 MEHLGRSGIFMA

-482 FNDISDT
+482 FNDIRDT

-497 GRWLVRYK
+497 GRWLARYK

-578 DNVVA
+578 GNVVA

-602 ENTQLEASVPG
+602 ENTQLEASVPS
-613 AGTAGLA
+613 AGTAGLASAA
-620 RAAAPPAPNSST
+620 RAAAPPA
-632 GGRLLDRLLAKKE
+632 GGRLLDRLLAMKE
-645 LPLDRVGPEGMR
+645 LPLDRVGPEGMRQ

>member
-1 MPRSHPESWS
+1 MFRSQTRLRSGAAQILPR
-11 RAARILAIC
+11 
-20 AVLLP
+20 VLLTSAFLLTA
-25 AGWAMAVAAETTF
+25 AGWGPAMAAETTF

-67 ARALAAAKGG
+67 ARALAAAKGS

-85 GGTYRLAAPLVVD
+85 GGTYRLTAPLVVD
-98 SSLPGLRL
+98 ASLPGLRL
-106 TAVEGEQPIL
+106 AAVDGEQPVL
-116 SGGEAVGGAQLA
+116 SGGETVGGAQTA

-133 APLARDPGLD
+133 APLARDPALD
-143 VSIGGSGGG
+143 VSIGG
-152 PGGGQRLDAAR
+152 PGERLRLDAAR
-163 SGDFDP
+163 SGDFTP

-175 WFPAKAVQSNAKSPD
+175 WFPAKAVQSDPKSQ
-190 SKSPNSKSPGSKR
+190 GSKR
-203 QMQVPPGMLKAGW
+203 QMRLPSGVLKAGW

-238 ASADPNGLLS
+238 VSADPGGLLS
-248 FGADGQY
+248 FDGDGQY

-280 DAKAKRLLV
+280 DARTKRLLV
-289 KPPTGLDSGR
+289 RPPTGLNAAGAD
-299 AELVVARTANL
+299 LVVARQPVL
-310 LRLENARN
+310 LRLDNARN
-318 VTVEGLTFTDVPWDG
+318 VSVEGLTFTDVPWDG
-333 SAVLAKG
+333 NAVVVKG
-340 GSGLRIAGNRFALV
+340 GSGARVAGNRFALV
-354 GTAVTLDG
+354 GTAVMLDG
-362 ATRSE
+362 ASRTE

-372 MEHLGRSGIFLA
+372 MEHLGRSGVVLA
-384 PGSSDNRVL
+384 PGSSDNRIL
-393 ANRISDVGEVRF
+393 ANRISDIGEVRF
-405 FGGGVMAAG
+405 FSGGVMGAG

-421 HNDIRRAARYGI
+421 HNDIRRSARYGI
-433 SVKNWNPQTVNS
+433 SIKNWNPQTVNS
-445 DNVIEFNRIRDTA
+445 DNTIEFNRIRDTS

-473 GNDTRSIVR
+473 GNDTRSFVR
-482 FNDISDT
+482 FNDIRDT

-497 GRWLVRYK
+497 GRWLARYK

-519 VQGNLLENTGA
+519 VQGNLLENTGM
-530 AAIFLHGGDNNRVSD
+530 AAIFLHGGDNNRVAD
-545 NITLMTDP
+545 NITVMNDG

-566 GRNGLMHGNVAN
+566 GQAGRMHGNVA
-578 DNVVA
+578 DGNVVA
-583 APSPKEQVVVSL
+583 GPSPKDQLVNSL
-595 TGGEYKV
+595 SGGEYRID
-602 ENTQLEASVPG
+602 NTRLESAAPV
-613 AGTAGLA
+613 AETAGIAGAA
-620 RAAAPPAPNSST
+620 RAASAPA
-632 GGRLLDRLLAKKE
+632 GGRLLDRLLAMKE

>member
-1 MPRSHPESWS
+1 M
-11 RAARILAIC
+11 C
-20 AVLLP
+20 AFLLP
-25 AGWAMAVAAETTF
+25 AGWGVAAAAETTF

-44 NDRWSGRLSQPS
+44 NDRWSGRLPQPS

-85 GGTYRLAAPLVVD
+85 GGTYRLTAPLVVD
-98 SSLPGLRL
+98 GSLPGLRL
-106 TAVEGEQPIL
+106 TAVEGEQPVL
-116 SGGEAVGGAQLA
+116 SGGEAVGGAQMA

-169 GDPRSG
+169 GDARSG
-175 WFPAKAVQSNAKSPD
+175 WFPAKAVQSNAKSP
-190 SKSPNSKSPGSKR
+190 GSKR
-203 QMQVPPGMLKAGW
+203 QMQLPPGVLKAAW

-280 DAKAKRLLV
+280 DAKARRLLV
-289 KPPTGLDSGR
+289 KPPTGLDGGQ

-310 LRLENARN
+310 LRLDNARN

-362 ATRSE
+362 ASRSE

-405 FGGGVMAAG
+405 FGAGVMAAG

-482 FNDISDT
+482 FNDIRDT

-519 VQGNLLENTGA
+519 VQGNLLENTGS

-583 APSPKEQVVVSL
+583 GPSPKEQVVVSL
-595 TGGEYKV
+595 TGGEYRI
-602 ENTQLEASVPG
+602 ENTQLENAAPVAEA
-613 AGTAGLA
+613 AGIGSAA
-620 RAAAPPAPNSST
+620 RAAAPPA
-632 GGRLLDRLLAKKE
+632 GGRLLDRLLAMKE

>member
-1 MPRSHPESWS
+1 MPRSHPGPPGSHPSNLWNRMLW
-11 RAARILAIC
+11 RACLLAIC
-20 AVLLP
+20 ALLLP
-25 AGWAMAVAAETTF
+25 AAAWGPAAAAQITF
-38 YVSPTG
+38 YVSPAG
-44 NDRWSGRLSQPS
+44 NDRWSGRLSRPS

-67 ARALAAAKGG
+67 ARALAAAKGS

-85 GGTYRLAAPLVVD
+85 GGTYRLTAPLVVD
-98 SSLPGLRL
+98 GSLSGLRL
-106 TAVEGEQPIL
+106 TAVEGEQPVL
-116 SGGEAVGGAQLA
+116 SGGEAVGGARLA

-143 VSIGGSGGG
+143 VAIGA
-152 PGGGQRLDAAR
+152 PGDGRRLDAAR
-163 SGDFDP
+163 SGDFTP

-175 WFPAKAVQSNAKSPD
+175 WFPAKAVQSDP
-190 SKSPNSKSPGSKR
+190 KSPGSKR
-203 QMQVPPGMLKAGW
+203 QMQLPPGVLKAAW

-238 ASADPNGLLS
+238 VSADPKGLLS
-248 FGADGQY
+248 FAADGQY

-289 KPPTGLDSGR
+289 KPPTGLDGGR
-299 AELVVARTANL
+299 AELTVARTANL
-310 LRLENARN
+310 LRLDNARN

-372 MEHLGRSGIFLA
+372 MEHLGRSGIALA
-384 PGSSDNRVL
+384 PGSSDNRIL

-414 IRNTLIA
+414 IHNTLIA

-445 DNVIEFNRIRDTA
+445 GNTIEFNRIRDNA

-482 FNDISDT
+482 FNDIRDT

-519 VQGNLLENTGA
+519 VQGNLLENTGM
-530 AAIFLHGGDNNRVSD
+530 AAIFLHGGDDNRVVD
-545 NITLMTDP
+545 NISVLTEP

-566 GRNGLMHGNVAN
+566 GKNGLMHGNVA
-578 DNVVA
+578 DANVVA
-583 APSPKEQVVVSL
+583 GPSPKEQLVVSL
-595 TGGEYKV
+595 TGGEYRI
-602 ENTQLEASVPG
+602 ENTLLEAVAPAAG
-613 AGTAGLA
+613 AASAA
-620 RAAAPPAPNSST
+620 RAAAPPA
-632 GGRLLDRLLAKKE
+632 GGRLLDRLLALKQ
-645 LPLDRVGPEGMR
+645 LPLDRVGPEGMRQ

>member
-1 MPRSHPESWS
+1 MPRPSTGTAWS
-11 RAARILAIC
+11 GAARILPRIAMLG
-20 AVLLP
+20 ALALP
-25 AGWAMAVAAETTF
+25 FAGGGAAAAAAEASF
-38 YVSPTG
+38 HVSPAG
-44 NDRWSGRLSQPS
+44 NDRWSGRLAQPS

-67 ARALAAAKGG
+67 ARALAAAKGN

-85 GGTYRLAAPLVVD
+85 GGTYRLTAPLVVD
-98 SSLPGLRL
+98 GSLAGLRL
-106 TAVEGEQPIL
+106 IAAEGEEPVL
-116 SGGEAVGGAQLA
+116 SGGEPVGGAQPA
-128 NGVLS
+128 NGLLS

-143 VSIGGSGGG
+143 VSIGG
-152 PGGGQRLDAAR
+152 QRLDAAR
-163 SGDFDP
+163 SGEVTP

-175 WFPAKAVQSNAKSPD
+175 WFPAKAVQSD
-190 SKSPNSKSPGSKR
+190 SKSPGSKR
-203 QMQVPPGMLKAGW
+203 QMLLPPGVLKAGW

-228 ERLSDDLLGV
+228 ERLSDDILGV
-238 ASADPNGLLS
+238 ASADPGGLLTLD
-248 FGADGQY
+248 GDGQY

-266 GHPDFLTR
+266 GHPDFLRR

-280 DAKAKRLLV
+280 DARAKRLLV
-289 KPPTGLDSGR
+289 KPPAGAEGGR
-299 AELVVARTANL
+299 AELVVARQATL
-310 LRLENARN
+310 LRLDGARD
-318 VTVEGLTFTDVPWDG
+318 VTVQGLTFADVPWDG

-362 ATRSE
+362 AVRSE

-372 MEHLGRSGIFLA
+372 MEHLGRSGVLLA
-384 PGSSDNRVL
+384 PGSRDNRVL
-393 ANRISDVGEVRF
+393 ANRISDIGEVRF

-414 IRNTLIA
+414 ISGTLIA

-433 SVKNWNPQTVNS
+433 SIKNWNPQTVNS
-445 DNVIEFNRIRDTA
+445 DNIVEFNRIRDTA

-482 FNDISDT
+482 FNDIRDS

-545 NITLMTDP
+545 NVTLMPDA

-566 GRNGLMHGNVAN
+566 GKAGLMHGNVASG
-578 DNVVA
+578 NVVA
-583 APSPKEQVVVSL
+583 GPSPKDQLVTSL
-595 TGGEYKV
+595 TGGEFRI
-602 ENTQLEASVPG
+602 EDNRLETAAPEAAPAG
-613 AGTAGLA
+613 ARTAGGA
-620 RAAAPPAPNSST
+620 ANAAASAAAAPAPRT
-632 GGRLLDRLLAKKE
+632 LDRLRALKD
-645 LPLDRVGPEGMR
+645 LPLDRVGPEGLRQ

>member
-1 MPRSHPESWS
+1 MFRSQPRCRSG
-11 RAARILAIC
+11 AAQILPRILLTSAF
-20 AVLLP
+20 LLTA
-25 AGWAMAVAAETTF
+25 AGWGPAVAAQTTPTEATF

-67 ARALAAAKGG
+67 ARALAAAKGS
-77 GPATVRLH
+77 GPVTVRLH
-85 GGTYRLAAPLVVD
+85 GGTYRLTAPLVVD
-98 SSLPGLRL
+98 GSLPGLRL
-106 TAVEGEQPIL
+106 TAVEGEQPVL
-116 SGGEAVGGAQLA
+116 SGGEAVGGAQTA
-128 NGVLS
+128 NGLLS

-143 VSIGGSGGG
+143 VSIGG
-152 PGGGQRLDAAR
+152 PGERLRLDAAR
-163 SGDFDP
+163 SGDFNP

-175 WFPAKAVQSNAKSPD
+175 WFPAKAVQSDPKN
-190 SKSPNSKSPGSKR
+190 PGSKR
-203 QMQVPPGMLKAGW
+203 QMRLPAGVLKSGW

-228 ERLSDDLLGV
+228 ERLSDDLLDV
-238 ASADPNGLLS
+238 ASADPNGMLTL
-248 FGADGQY
+248 GGDGQY

-289 KPPTGLDSGR
+289 KPPTGLNGAG
-299 AELVVARTANL
+299 AELVVARQPVL
-310 LRLENARN
+310 LRLDNARN

-333 SAVLAKG
+333 NAVLVKG
-340 GSGLRIAGNRFALV
+340 GSGVRIADNRFLLV
-354 GTAVTLDG
+354 GTAVMLDG
-362 ATRSE
+362 ASRSE

-372 MEHLGRSGIFLA
+372 MEHLGRSGVMLA
-384 PGSSDNRVL
+384 PGSSDNRIL
-393 ANRISDVGEVRF
+393 ANRISDIGEVRF
-405 FGGGVMAAG
+405 FSGGVMGAG

-433 SVKNWNPQTVNS
+433 SIKNWNPQTVNS
-445 DNVIEFNRIRDTA
+445 DNTIEFNRIRDTA

-473 GNDTRSIVR
+473 GNDTRSIIR
-482 FNDISDT
+482 FNDIRDT

-519 VQGNLLENTGA
+519 VQGNLLENTGM
-530 AAIFLHGGDNNRVSD
+530 AAIFLHGGDNNRVAD
-545 NITLMTDP
+545 NITVMNDG

-566 GRNGLMHGNVAN
+566 GKNGLMRGNVA
-578 DNVVA
+578 DGNVVA
-583 APSPKEQVVVSL
+583 GPSPKEQVVNSL
-595 TGGEYKV
+595 SGGEYRI
-602 ENTQLEASVPG
+602 ERTQLENAAPVAGVASIAG
-613 AGTAGLA
+613 AA
-620 RAAAPPAPNSST
+620 RAAAPPV
-632 GGRLLDRLLAKKE
+632 GGRLLDRLLAMKE

>member
-1 MPRSHPESWS
+1 MPRSHPEFWSDHRSHLWS
-11 RAARILAIC
+11 RAVRILAMC
-20 AVLLP
+20 ALLLP
-25 AGWAMAVAAETTF
+25 AAGWGPAVAAETTF

-44 NDRWSGRLSQPS
+44 NDRWSGRLPQPS

-77 GPATVRLH
+77 GPATVRLG
-85 GGTYRLAAPLVVD
+85 GGTYRLTAPLVVD
-98 SSLPGLRL
+98 GSLSGLRL
-106 TAVEGEQPIL
+106 TAVEGEQPVL
-116 SGGEAVGGAQLA
+116 SGGEAVDGARMA
-128 NGVLS
+128 NGLLS

-143 VSIGGSGGG
+143 VSI
-152 PGGGQRLDAAR
+152 GGQRLDAAR

-175 WFPAKAVQSNAKSPD
+175 WFPAKAVQPNAK
-190 SKSPNSKSPGSKR
+190 NAGSKSPGSKR
-203 QMQVPPGMLKAGW
+203 QMRVPPGVLKAAW

-238 ASADPNGLLS
+238 VSADPNGLLS

-289 KPPTGLDSGR
+289 KPPTGLDGGR
-299 AELVVARTANL
+299 AELVVARTATL
-310 LRLENARN
+310 LRLDNARN

-482 FNDISDT
+482 FNDIRDT

-519 VQGNLLENTGA
+519 VQGNLLENTGM
-530 AAIFLHGGDNNRVSD
+530 AAIFVHGGDNNRVSD
-545 NITLMTDP
+545 NITMMNDM

-578 DNVVA
+578 GNVVA
-583 APSPKEQVVVSL
+583 APAPKEQVVVSL

-602 ENTQLEASVPG
+602 ENTQLEASVPS
-613 AGTAGLA
+613 AGTASLA
-620 RAAAPPAPNSST
+620 RAAAPPAPNSPT
-632 GGRLLDRLLAKKE
+632 GGRLLDRLLAMKE